1 VSRLPI
7 KARLTLAFAL
17 AMVVLL
23 CGAGLLVYNH
33 VGADLARSLDQS
45 LRSRAQDLSALVA
58 DGGSVRGTSG
68 TLVERGESFA
78 QVVDASGQ
86 VTDATPALGSAPLL
100 TPAEL
105 ARARRAPLFTNRP
118 SVPGLDEPSR
128 MLAVP
133 VAGAGDRVL
142 VVGATAENRAETL
155 SSLRTAF
162 LVGGPIAL
170 LLASLGG
177 FALASA
183 ALRPI
188 EAMRRRAEE
197 ISASSIEERLPVPR
211 SRDEVTR
218 LAETLNEM
226 LARID
231 DGLTRE
237 RRFVADASHE
247 LRTPLSL
254 LKTELELALRPGR
267 SPDELRQAIGSAAQ
281 ESDRLGRIADDLL
294 LLARSEQGRL
304 PLRLEPLD
312 LRDVLEDVAARFAG
326 RAATE
331 GRTIAV
337 QGATPVVV
345 SADRLRLEQA
355 LRNMIDNAF
364 RYGSGAVRLVTA
376 ARNGSVEVHVLDDGP
391 GFPAGFLV
399 HAFERF
405 SRGDEPGGG
414 IDEDGSGLGLAIV
427 DTIAEA
433 HGGTASAANR
443 PEGGADVW
451 ITLTGDAS
459 R

>member
-23 CGAGLLVYNH
+23 CGAGLLVYKH
-33 VGADLARSLDQS
+33 VGDDLARSLDQS
-45 LRSRAQDLSALVA
+45 LRSRAQDLSALVS
-58 DGGSVRGTSG
+58 DGGSVEGTSG
-68 TLVERGESFA
+68 TLVEQGESYA
-78 QVVDASGQ
+78 QVVDADGR
-86 VTDATPALGSAPLL
+86 VTDATTPLGDVPLL
-100 TPAEL
+100 TPDEL
-105 ARARRAPLFTNRP
+105 ARARRAPLFTNRDT
-118 SVPGLDEPSR
+118 VPGLDEPSR
-128 MLAVP
+128 VLAVP
-133 VAGAGDRVL
+133 VEGQVL

-155 SSLRTAF
+155 DSLRTAF

-197 ISASSIEERLPVPR
+197 ISASSIHERLPVPR
-211 SRDEVTR
+211 SHDEVTR

-247 LRTPLSL
+247 LRTPLAL

-267 SPDELRQAIGSAAQ
+267 SPEELRQAIGSAAQ

-312 LRDVLEDVAARFAG
+312 MRDVLEDVAARFGG
-326 RAATE
+326 RAAAE
-331 GRTIAV
+331 GRTISV
-337 QGATPVVV
+337 QGATPVVT
-345 SADRLRLEQA
+345 ADRLRLEQA
-355 LRNMIDNAF
+355 LRNMVDNAF
-364 RYGSGAVRLVTA
+364 RYGSGDIRLVTET
-376 ARNGSVEVHVLDDGP
+376 RNGSVEVHVLDDGP
-391 GFPAGFLV
+391 GFPAEFLD

-405 SRGDEPGGG
+405 SRGDDSGAG
-414 IDEDGSGLGLAIV
+414 IDADGSGLGLAIV
-427 DTIAEA
+427 DTIAGA

-451 ITLTGDAS
+451 LTLGATS
-459 R
+459 